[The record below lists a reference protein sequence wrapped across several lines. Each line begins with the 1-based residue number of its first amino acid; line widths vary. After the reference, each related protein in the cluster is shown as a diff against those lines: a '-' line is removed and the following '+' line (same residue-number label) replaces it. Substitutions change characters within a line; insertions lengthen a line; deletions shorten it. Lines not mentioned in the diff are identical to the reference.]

1 MGFAREEAQKRP
13 ANLRHG
19 LRGINPQE
27 RVQVQ
32 TLPASILSGVGKTVG
47 AAFGP
52 QTTAPNK

>member
-13 ANLRHG
+13 AMLRDG
-19 LRGINPQE
+19 WPGI
-27 RVQVQ
+27 
-32 TLPASILSGVGKTVG
+32 SFGKTIG